1 MDSQVDSFIHALLVE
16 KGRSENTVAAYR
28 TDLLQFVEF
37 CAARH
42 VITANRV
49 KESDIVDFMG
59 ALAGAGIG
67 ARSRARK
74 LTALR
79 MFFQF
84 LLGEGVTT
92 ADPTAKVRMPSVTKT
107 LPSVLTYEEVELLLL
122 QPDVDNLRGL
132 RDRAMLEVIY
142 ATGLRVSELVNLE
155 LRHMDLH
162 QGILKTAG
170 KGGKER
176 FVPLGEVATQY
187 LEEYLRDVR
196 PRMLQ
201 GQDSPYVFVP
211 GWRGRSQLSRQAFWK
226 IVKKYIL
233 TAGIQKDVSPHT
245 LRHSFATHMLEGDA
259 DLISLQT
266 ILGHADISST
276 EIYTHVRELRLRT
289 VYKRY
294 HPRA

>member
-1 MDSQVDSFIHALLVE
+1 MNLQVDSFIHALLVE

-37 CAARH
+37 AATRHLLDAAR
-42 VITANRV
+42 VG
-49 KESDIVDFMG
+49 ESDIVDFMA
-59 ALAGAGIG
+59 ALARAGISP
-67 ARSRARK
+67 RSRARK

-84 LLGEGVTT
+84 LVGEGKLTG
-92 ADPTAKVRMPSVTKT
+92 DPTAKVRMPTVAKT
-107 LPSVLTYEEVELLLL
+107 LPAVLTYEEVELLLR
-122 QPDVDNLRGL
+122 QPDMDNLRGM
-132 RDRAMLEVIY
+132 RDRAMLEVLY

-155 LRHMDLH
+155 LRNLDLH
-162 QGILKTAG
+162 QGVIKTSG

-176 FVPLGEVATQY
+176 FVPLGEVATEY
-187 LEEYLRDVR
+187 LEEYLREVR

-201 GQDSPYVFVP
+201 GEASPYVFLP

-276 EIYTHVRELRLRT
+276 EIYTHVREVRLRT